1 MDMAMISLQHEGLV
15 RTICFVTVLV
25 AMLIAEYLAPR
36 RAWQNSKPVRWT
48 SNLAIV
54 VVDSLVLRLFFPLLA
69 VQLASVAEQRQ
80 WGLLNHLPLPG
91 WLDVIVAIMFLD
103 LIVYL
108 QHVMVHAVPV
118 LWRLHRMHHSDL
130 DFDTTTGVRF
140 HPIEIALSMGLK
152 LAAVAALGF
161 APLGVLL
168 FEILLNATSLFNH
181 ANLRIPQRIDRVTRW
196 FVVTPDMHRVHHSAA
211 PVETNSNFGFN
222 LPWWDRLFGTYRAQ
236 PTEGHERITIGVEQF
251 RDPADLWFHRLLIQ
265 PFQGA
270 IGRYPISQR
279 NTRADKEG
287 EIHQV

>member
-1 MDMAMISLQHEGLV
+1 MI
-15 RTICFVTVLV
+15 
-25 AMLIAEYLAPR
+25 
-36 RAWQNSKPVRWT
+36 
-48 SNLAIV
+48 
-54 VVDSLVLRLFFPLLA
+54 DSLVLRLLFPLLA
-69 VQLASVAEQRQ
+69 VQLAWVAEQRQ
-80 WGLLNHLPLPG
+80 WGLLNHLSLPG
-91 WLDVIVAIMFLD
+91 WLNVVLAIVFLD

-108 QHVMVHAVPV
+108 QHVMMHAVPI
-118 LWRLHRMHHSDL
+118 LWRLHRMHHTDL
-130 DFDTTTGVRF
+130 DFDATTGLRF

-161 APLGVLL
+161 SPPGVML

-236 PTEGHERITIGVEQF
+236 PAEGHERITIGVEQF

-265 PFQGA
+265 PFLSDT
-270 IGRYPISQR
+270 GRYPINR
-279 NTRADKEG
+279 RDMRPNG
-287 EIHQV
+287 EDMSHQA